1 MSWLKNLVSG
11 GASKLVES
19 VGDALDKNITNKE
32 ELAVARKEITQVITD
47 KLGEIIKEQASIIKS
62 EASGNFLQ
70 KSWRPIVMLSFA
82 SIVVYSKFIAP
93 AFGLPNTELEPDFW
107 AFLQAGLGGYVI
119 GRSVEKVA
127 DKVSQIDLSKIRK

>member
-32 ELAVARKEITQVITD
+32 ELAVARKEITQVITE

-70 KSWRPIVMLSFA
+70 KSWRPIVMLCFA